1 VNFETSHQLVS
12 STIGHDCNWVQSQS
26 NKPKKASNRKEKNI
40 ENLLNIH
47 VLPFKTMAIMK
58 NYFYF
63 IHLNVK
69 EFKPK
74 IHLMK
79 F

>member
-1 VNFETSHQLVS
+1 MPSIGCSHNPTNQK
-12 STIGHDCNWVQSQS
+12 GH
-26 NKPKKASNRKEKNI
+26 PTAKKNS
-40 ENLLNIH
+40 ENLINIH

-58 NYFYF
+58 SYCYF